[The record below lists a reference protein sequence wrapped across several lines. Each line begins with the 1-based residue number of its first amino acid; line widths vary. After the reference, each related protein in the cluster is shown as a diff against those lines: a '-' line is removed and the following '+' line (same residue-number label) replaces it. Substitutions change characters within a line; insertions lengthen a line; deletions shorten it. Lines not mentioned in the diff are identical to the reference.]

1 MLSVKTLIAE
11 SSALSRQVAVTLR
24 SCSSLDTESLHIP
37 ELWTVNTEFQCP
49 AQHIGENENC
59 DHLQGLEFPDIEHG
73 EIKLLIDGNVPQA
86 HIQSE
91 VRVGQPNQPIAVQT
105 LFGWSLMGAINRESD
120 TAQVNINLISAA
132 EKLHNQ
138 VQNFWLTESFG
149 VSYDKCQNDESE
161 EDRRALRILENTTN
175 LTNGHYEVGML
186 WKKDKSNL
194 PVNISVARSSFNT
207 LIRQI
212 QRDEK
217 FKEQYIA
224 CIEGY
229 ISKDYARK
237 LTPSEENKISPRT
250 WYLQSCI

>member
-1 MLSVKTLIAE
+1 M
-11 SSALSRQVAVTLR
+11 
-24 SCSSLDTESLHIP
+24 DT
-37 ELWTVNTEFQCP
+37 T
-49 AQHIGENENC
+49 
-59 DHLQGLEFPDIEHG
+59 
-73 EIKLLIDGNVPQA
+73 
-86 HIQSE
+86 
-91 VRVGQPNQPIAVQT
+91 
-105 LFGWSLMGAINRESD
+105 
-120 TAQVNINLISAA
+120 QVNIYLFSAA
-132 EKLHNQ
+132 EKLHSQ

-175 LTNGHYEVGML
+175 LSDGHYEVGML

-194 PVNISVARSSFNT
+194 PVNISVARSRFNT

-217 FKEQYIA
+217 FKEQYVA

-237 LTPSEENKISPRT
+237 LTPS
-250 WYLQSCI
+250 